1 MSEALLAAIAN
12 LATVEHLLH
21 LALGVMLGLAIG
33 AFPGLGGI
41 AGLAIMMPFLYG
53 MDTVSAL
60 ATLVGLVAV
69 IPTSDTFTSVLMGI
83 PGSSASQATV
93 LDGFPLSQQGRAARA
108 LAAAFTASL
117 MGGIVGAAILTLFVQ
132 VARPLILTFGSAELF
147 MLALLGLSMVGVLS
161 GASLVKGLA
170 ACGLG
175 LIVGSIGGAPATGE
189 FRMTFGID
197 YLYDGLPLVIVGIG
211 LFAFPEIT
219 ELLRR
224 NRPIASSR
232 MPAADWF
239 EGIRDVF
246 RNWFLCLRCAGL
258 GTLIGAIPG
267 LGGTVVD
274 WIAYGH
280 VVQTARDKSR
290 FGKGDIRGVLA
301 PESANNAKEGG
312 GLVPTLLFGIPGSG
326 AMAVFLGGMVL
337 LGIEAGPAMVSSDL
351 DLTYTIIWS
360 LALANV
366 LGAGSCMLLARPIAR
381 LTTIP
386 FNLLA
391 PFMIVVV
398 SFAAYQATRQFMDLA
413 ALLAI
418 GVLGVLLR
426 RFGWSRPAF
435 LIGFVLAPQAEG
447 YLNLAV
453 QFYGWGMLAR
463 PGVVVILGITVVSVW
478 LGARGQRG
486 RGRSVESKATESM
499 TAATADGSRRSPPA
513 RHVGRQ
519 LAFVGGVIAVLLYA
533 VWSSLRLSPLG
544 RIFPLSVAVAT
555 LVLCVALVVV
565 LRVRPGVSPANVDLD
580 YDADAAKGAGQ
591 SGSAADAAAAGGTW
605 RSAGWF
611 GALVAAVGVLGF
623 LPGAL
628 VFFLTF
634 LRRKAQQ
641 PWRLTL
647 ALTACVIV
655 ALTAAANLLLVE
667 LPGGLIAVY
676 VDQPWLTGQI
686 R

>member
-1 MSEALLAAIAN
+1 MTEALLAAIAN

-21 LALGVMLGLAIG
+21 LAMGVMLGLAIG

-93 LDGFPLSQQGRAARA
+93 LDGFPLSQQGHAARA

-117 MGGIVGAAILTLFVQ
+117 MGGIVGAVILTLFVQ

-161 GASLVKGLA
+161 GASLIKGLA

-175 LIVGSIGGAPATGE
+175 LIIGSIGGAPATGE

-197 YLYDGLPLVIVGIG
+197 YLYDGLPLVIVGTG

-224 NRPIASSR
+224 NRPIAAGR
-232 MPAADWF
+232 MLAADWF

-246 RNWFLCLRCAGL
+246 RHWLLCLRCAGL

-280 VVQTARDKSR
+280 VVQTAKDKSR

-398 SFAAYQATRQFMDLA
+398 SFAAYQATRQFMDLV
-413 ALLAI
+413 ALLAV

-453 QFYGWGMLAR
+453 QFYGWGMLVR
-463 PGVVVILGITVVSVW
+463 PGVVVILAITAVSVW
-478 LGARGQRG
+478 LGARGQGGRARRG
-486 RGRSVESKATESM
+486 VSADVEASSAEAPL
-499 TAATADGSRRSPPA
+499 AATATADRSRQSSPA
-513 RHVGRQ
+513 RNVVPQ
-519 LAFVGGVIAVLLYA
+519 LAFVGGA
-533 VWSSLRLSPLG
+533 
-544 RIFPLSVAVAT
+544 
-555 LVLCVALVVV
+555 
-565 LRVRPGVSPANVDLD
+565 
-580 YDADAAKGAGQ
+580 
-591 SGSAADAAAAGGTW
+591 
-605 RSAGWF
+605 
-611 GALVAAVGVLGF
+611 
-623 LPGAL
+623 
-628 VFFLTF
+628 
-634 LRRKAQQ
+634 
-641 PWRLTL
+641 
-647 ALTACVIV
+647 
-655 ALTAAANLLLVE
+655 
-667 LPGGLIAVY
+667 
-676 VDQPWLTGQI
+676 
-686 R
+686 

>member
-1 MSEALLAAIAN
+1 MTEALLTALAN
-12 LATVEHLLH
+12 LATFEHLLH
-21 LALGVMLGLAIG
+21 LALGVMLGLAVG

-93 LDGFPLSQQGRAARA
+93 LDVFPLSQQGRAARA

-224 NRPIASSR
+224 NRSIASSR

-478 LGARGQRG
+478 LGARGQG
-486 RGRSVESKATESM
+486 GKDRSAQSGPQTGK
-499 TAATADGSRRSPPA
+499 DGSRRSSPA
-513 RHVGRQ
+513 GNVGPQ
-519 LAFVGGVIAVLLYA
+519 LAFVGGAIAILLYA

-555 LVLCVALVVV
+555 LVLCVALIVV
-565 LRVRPGVSPANVDLD
+565 LRVRPSTSPANVDLEYRVED
-580 YDADAAKGAGQ
+580 AKGDHQSDTEAGAA
-591 SGSAADAAAAGGTW
+591 SGGGGTW

-611 GALVAAVGVLGF
+611 GVLVAAAGVLGF

-628 VFFLTF
+628 LFFLAF

-641 PWRLTL
+641 SWGFTL

-655 ALTAAANLLLVE
+655 ALAAAANLLLVE
-667 LPGGLIAVY
+667 LPGGLITEY
-676 VDQPWLTGQI
+676 LDQPWLTGQV